1 MRDGKHDLVGVVMDG
16 IEIDF
21 LPVGSGERS
30 GDAICMRW
38 GTGGDYKVMVYD
50 GGTQES
56 GQRLVDHIKTHYGTS
71 HVDYV
76 VNSHPDNDHA
86 SGLSVVLEQLSVGE
100 LWLHQPWN
108 YSEDICHYFRDGR
121 ITSDSLA
128 ARLQQKMRAAYN
140 LEKLAEEKGIP
151 VYEPFAGAL
160 IGIFRVLSP
169 GKNRYVH
176 DLVPEFQKSPTL
188 KEDTVAG
195 LLLKLM
201 DSASELVKK
210 AVSYVAEQ
218 WGEEY
223 LPESVET
230 SAENESSVVLF
241 AEVHEKGWLLTG
253 DAGIQ
258 TLRRAAECAA
268 IFGIDVAHQVHLA
281 QIPHHG
287 SRRNISTETLDL
299 LFGAPRPALDVP
311 AQRYAVASAAKE
323 APTHPKKRVVN
334 AFVRRGFQVYTTK
347 GETVRYSFGMPARPG
362 WDAAP
367 VLSFSAEVEA

>member
-1 MRDGKHDLVGVVMDG
+1 MTEG

-30 GDAICMRW
+30 GDAICIRW
-38 GTGGDYKVMVYD
+38 GTPGNYKVMVYD
-50 GGTQES
+50 GGIQES
-56 GQRLVDHIKTHYGTS
+56 GQLVVQHIKTHYGTT

-100 LWLHQPWN
+100 LWMHQPWN
-108 YSEDICHYFRDGR
+108 YSEEICHYFHDGR

-151 VYEPFAGAL
+151 VHEPFAGAL

-169 GKNRYVH
+169 DKDRYVH
-176 DLVPEFQKSPTL
+176 ELIPEFEKSPAL

-201 DSASELVKK
+201 DSAGELVKR

-218 WGEEY
+218 WGDEY
-223 LPESVET
+223 LPEDVET

-241 AEVHEKGWLLTG
+241 AEVQQKGWLLTG

-258 TLRRAAECAA
+258 TLRKAAECAA
-268 IFGIDVAHQVHLA
+268 VWGIDISRQVHLA

-287 SRRNISTETLDL
+287 SRRNVSSETLDL
-299 LFGAPRPALDVP
+299 LIGARRSPADGQ

-334 AFVRRGFQVYTTK
+334 AFVRRGFQVCTTK
-347 GETVRYSFGMPARPG
+347 GQTVRYGVGMPNRPG
-362 WDAAP
+362 WSTAP
-367 VLSFSAEVEA
+367 VLEFSDEVEA